1 MPWPRWVTLRRP
13 RVPCCRSVATFEGL
27 ESRRALSVAPGL
39 VPEGGQPTGPLTGRI
54 VYTSAGHGWEYSDVL
69 GRWNTDRGNL
79 GSLVE
84 DFGNQDQFSLY
95 VDYVFRAGAT
105 VVPLRP
111 VGRQLNEVVLDND
124 SPDVAWS
131 GSWSNSTTGARW
143 FDEDYGGP
151 VDAVRY
157 RFASVTAGPATSSAT
172 YAPTIPAAGL
182 YPVYGWSSLGT
193 NRTRQTYVVNHTGG
207 STAVSIDHRMVG
219 NGWVYLGTYHFAAGR
234 STARGSVVITNSS
247 TGGGSVVIADAIRFG
262 NGMGDVPHGP
272 SGIGVGS
279 PSGTPREDENSLL
292 WTWRSVGQGRDFT
305 SPSAVVG
312 TDNVSAPIRMAED
325 MNADTNPYGTSVYVG
340 FHSNATTGSFATATA
355 RGAIGLIHST
365 SPTPN
370 QAGLATR
377 LARQINVDMRSRDG
391 QFESSWSTRTT
402 YTLSGSY
409 GEISNARAGGEFD
422 ATIIEVGF
430 HDQTLDNALLRDPR
444 VRDQL
449 ARSVYEGTLEHFT
462 DFPGTTSAPANVT
475 LPSPPQQVAA
485 VAAEDGSVTVS
496 WVPGSSSAGGVDG
509 VFGSPATAYRVEASI
524 NGLGFDGG
532 TLVVGG
538 AARSVTLSRL
548 DPTRPHQV
556 RVVAENAGGRSLA
569 SEVASV
575 LPRAGRR
582 QVLIVN
588 GFDRIDKGQNFRQP
602 YAYGG
607 SATDRVWARFS
618 NSRDY
623 PTAVHAAIQAA
634 RPGVLVDSA
643 SNEAVVK
650 GTVRLT
656 DYAAVIWVLGTESTA
671 DRTFDATEQQLVE
684 TFLAGG
690 GNLFVTGSDLAH
702 DLDAQNNGRT
712 FLRESVGVS
721 YASGDANTF
730 QVAAAAGGIFAG
742 IAGFTFAN
750 GSVYSALD
758 GQTYG
763 VNAPDAFTVA
773 AGTTPALVYAGG
785 DGGVAGVHR
794 QGSGGRGSVV
804 AFGFPFEIITQPATR
819 AAIMDRVLDAFA
831 IQSPPMDLVVTV
843 ADGQTIV
850 DSDARSGNVRLV
862 KRGAGRLVIERANAF
877 TGGTLIEDGEVVVRH
892 VEALAAGSVTL
903 RGQGL
908 LTLDIGVER
917 LSLPVLDMAAT
928 TRIDVGFG
936 GLTIAAGGIA
946 EDQLVALLRTARG
959 HGDWAASPAGIG
971 SAFAAAGSGR
981 GVGFVRDES
990 ATMSVAFAAAG
1001 DVNLDGVVDILDVSA
1016 LLADGGY
1023 DTATP
1028 AGWATGDFTF
1038 DGVVDILDVSEL
1050 FAAAAFDAGSYLPSG
1065 PLTRRRIR

>member
-1 MPWPRWVTLRRP
+1 M
-13 RVPCCRSVATFEGL
+13 
-27 ESRRALSVAPGL
+27 APGL
-39 VPEGGQPTGPLTGRI
+39 VPEGSQPTGPLTGRI

-105 VVPLRP
+105 VVPMRP
-111 VGRQLNEVVLDND
+111 VGRQLHEVVLDND
-124 SPDVAWS
+124 SPDVVWS
-131 GSWSNSTTGARW
+131 GTWSNSTTGARW
-143 FDEDYGGP
+143 FDEDYGAT
-151 VDAVRY
+151 VDTVRY
-157 RFASVTAGPATSSAT
+157 RFASVTPGPATSSVT

-182 YPVYGWSSLGT
+182 YPVYAWSSLGS
-193 NRTRQTYVVNHTGG
+193 NRTRQTYAVNHTGG
-207 STAVSIDHRMVG
+207 STAVSVDHRMVG

-272 SGIGVGS
+272 SGIGAGS
-279 PSGTPREDENSLL
+279 PSGYPREDENALL
-292 WTWRSVGQGRDFT
+292 WTWRSVGLGRDFA

-325 MNADTNPYGTSVYVG
+325 MNADTNSYGTSVYVG
-340 FHSNATTGSFATATA
+340 FHSNATTGSLTTATA

-391 QFESSWSTRTT
+391 QFESPWSTRTT
-402 YTLSGSY
+402 YTLTGSY

-430 HDQTLDNALLRDPR
+430 HDQAIDNALLRDPR

-475 LPSPPQQVAA
+475 LPSPPLQVAA
-485 VAAEDGSVTVS
+485 VATADGSVTVS
-496 WVPGSSSAGGVDG
+496 WVPGPSSSGGVDG
-509 VFGSPATAYRVEASI
+509 VFGSPATAFRIEASI
-524 NGLGFDGG
+524 NGVGFDGG
-532 TLVVGG
+532 ALVASGTS
-538 AARSVTLSRL
+538 RSVTLRGL
-548 DPTRPHQV
+548 APTTPYQF

-569 SEVASV
+569 SEVVSA

-582 QVLIVN
+582 QVLVVN
-588 GFDRIDKGQNFRQP
+588 GFDRLDRGQNFRQP

-607 SATDRVWARFS
+607 SATDRVWARFN

-623 PTAVHAAIQAA
+623 PAAVHAAIHSA

-643 SNEAVVK
+643 SNEAVVQ

-656 DYAAVIWVLGTESTA
+656 DYEAVIWVLGTESTV
-671 DRTFDATEQQLVE
+671 DRTFDATEQVLVE

-702 DLDAQNNGRT
+702 DLDAQNNGRA
-712 FLRESVGVS
+712 FLRESLGVS

-730 QVAAAAGGIFAG
+730 QVAAAAGGIFVG

-750 GSVYSALD
+750 GSAYSALD

-763 VNAPDAFTVA
+763 VNAPDAFAVA

-804 AFGFPFEIITQPATR
+804 AFGFPFEIITQPAVRVTL
-819 AAIMDRVLDAFA
+819 MDRVLDAFA
-831 IQSPPMDLVVTV
+831 IQAPPTDVIVTV
-843 ADGQTIV
+843 AAGETLV
-850 DSDARSGNVRLV
+850 DSVVRSGNIRLV
-862 KRGAGRLVIERANAF
+862 KRGAGRLVIERANAL
-877 TGGTLIEDGEVVVRH
+877 TGGTVIEEGEVVVRH
-892 VEALAAGSVTL
+892 VTGLGAGSVTL
-903 RGQGL
+903 RDQGQ
-908 LTLDIGVER
+908 LTLDIGISR
-917 LSLPVLDMAAT
+917 LELPMLDMAAT
-928 TRIDVGFG
+928 ARLDVGFG

-946 EDQLVALLRTARG
+946 AEHLVGLLRTGRG
-959 HGDWAASPAGIG
+959 DGEWATSPAGIG
-971 SAFAAAGSGR
+971 SAFAEAGSGL
-981 GVGFVRDES
+981 GVGFVREESS
-990 ATMSVAFAAAG
+990 ATSIAFAAAG
-1001 DVNLDGVVDILDVSA
+1001 DVNLDGVVDVLDVSA
-1016 LLADGGY
+1016 LLAEGGY
-1023 DTATP
+1023 DAATP
-1028 AGWATGDFTF
+1028 GAWTAGDFTY
-1038 DGVVDILDVSEL
+1038 DGVVDILDISEL
-1050 FAAAAFDAGSYLPSG
+1050 FAAAAFDTGSYLPPGS
-1065 PLTRRRIR
+1065 LSRRRIP